1 VEVNSSSSEARMNAG
16 DITVNLV
23 LSVVLIVGAYQ
34 FYFFTQ
40 RHRLKTPRTFT
51 FNLDER
57 VPFIP
62 VWSWVYSLLYY
73 PAILYLILVVESPGQ
88 FNRMAFSFIV
98 LLLIQMLCFEVYP
111 VATPQHWR
119 DQVGAYSS
127 STRFLNFVRF
137 FDGPTNCFPSMHVSV
152 ATLTSLHFLPH
163 LGPSA
168 FAFPMLIAISCV
180 LTKQHY
186 LIDLP
191 FGAALGG
198 FVYWICP
205 IR

>member
-1 VEVNSSSSEARMNAG
+1 MSAA
-16 DITVNLV
+16 DKAVNLV

-40 RHRLKTPRTFT
+40 RHRLRPPRTFA
-51 FNLDER
+51 FSLDER
-57 VPFIP
+57 IPFAP
-62 VWSWVYSLLYY
+62 AWSWVYSFLYY
-73 PAILYLILVVESPGQ
+73 PAILYLNLVAESSGQ

-98 LLLIQMLCFEVYP
+98 LLAVQMLCFALYP

-119 DQVGAYSS
+119 SRVGAHSA
-127 STRFLNFVRF
+127 STRFLKFVRY

-152 ATLTSLHFLPH
+152 ATLTSLYFLPYA
-163 LGPSA
+163 GPAA
-168 FAFPMLIAISCV
+168 FAFPILIGISCV

-205 IR
+205 IQ